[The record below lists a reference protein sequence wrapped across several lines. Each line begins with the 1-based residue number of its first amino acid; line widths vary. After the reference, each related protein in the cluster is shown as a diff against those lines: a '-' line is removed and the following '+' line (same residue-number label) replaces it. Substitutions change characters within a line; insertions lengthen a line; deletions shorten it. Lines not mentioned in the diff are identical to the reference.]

1 MEKNLK
7 QSQEISPIID
17 KNDIIRIEMKNML
30 HMVFIDKSEV
40 NINMTRIY
48 GRSLDGTRCMNKNAV
63 SKCNIIIHL

>member
-1 MEKNLK
+1 
-7 QSQEISPIID
+7 
-17 KNDIIRIEMKNML
+17 MKNML

-40 NINMTRIY
+40 NINLTRIY